1 MNEKKIK
8 LADQCMPKRGERYF
22 AIDSDGSIFCFIWA
36 DMEEDHDFFHFGNC
50 FSTRE
55 EAYVMAEKIKKLLK
69 DEKTL
74 TKYYVTFFTGE
85 GYTSNTFDIKTL
97 DLTAID
103 RLYDWCE
110 KKTGVKGNIINITKL
125 EI

>member
-1 MNEKKIK
+1 MIEEQINLAGPWLPKKGEK
-8 LADQCMPKRGERYF
+8 YYV
-22 AIDSDGSIFCFIWA
+22 IDSDGSIFCFIWA
-36 DMEEDHDFFHFGNC
+36 ENEEDHDFFHFGN
-50 FSTRE
+50 FFRTRE
-55 EAYVMAEKIKKLLK
+55 EAYAMSEKIKKLLK
-69 DEKTL
+69 NEKTMA
-74 TKYYVTFFTGE
+74 KYYVTFFTGE